1 MRHLEAMSARE
12 NLIRVAAE
20 RGESLTHLSVK
31 VGRSPGYLSRFITR
45 GSPRRL
51 PDVERRHLAIVL
63 DVDERLLGARDPWA
77 PGEPA

>member
-1 MRHLEAMSARE
+1 MSARE
-12 NLIRVAAE
+12 TLVRVAAE
-20 RGESLTHLSVK
+20 RGESLTQLSVK
-31 VGRSPGYLSRFITR
+31 VGRSRGYLSRFVTR

-63 DVDERLLGARDPWA
+63 ELDERLLGARDPWA